1 MWSRIHTHTV
11 SVAYA
16 SSVCLYKQ
24 DLGGWW
30 CKNSK
35 KPPQKTCIYLG
46 RSPGEGK
53 GYPLQYSGLES
64 SMDCTVYGVAKSR
77 TRLSDF
83 HFQCLVYNRPLRQ
96 FTHTDSLNPHS
107 NPEADTISIPLY
119 RGVNW
124 GMGGW
129 DFFLRSHSPVSGEL
143 WLCTQTLAPLPVTT
157 DRLPL
162 FSGTCFFFAKVVSL
176 PPSPKFWPG
185 YWIQIE

>member
-1 MWSRIHTHTV
+1 MIQNTHTHTV
-11 SVAYA
+11 FVAYA

-35 KPPQKTCIYLG
+35 KQNKTKKPPKILIYLG

-64 SMDCTVYGVAKSR
+64 SMDCTVYRVTKSQ

-96 FTHTDSLNPHS
+96 FTHIDSLNPHS
-107 NPEADTISIPLY
+107 NPEADTISIPLN

-124 GMGGW
+124 GTGGW
-129 DFFLRSHSPVSGEL
+129 EFFPRSHSPASDEL

-162 FSGTCFFFAKVVSL
+162 FLGTCFFC
-176 PPSPKFWPG
+176 
-185 YWIQIE
+185 